1 MKPSFLNLE
10 SDVQEKELVPGFYAR
25 LIHTDQVTIGHV
37 NAVKGSILP
46 EHQHP
51 HQQVTNVISG
61 ELSMTVSGETKLCK
75 AGDSIVIPGNT
86 PHAAEAI
93 TDCYL
98 IDVFHPVREDYK

>member
-10 SDVQEKELVPGFYAR
+10 SDVPEKELVPGFHAR

-37 NAVKGSILP
+37 HAVKGSILL

-61 ELSMTVSGETKLCK
+61 ELSMTVAGETKLCK
-75 AGDSIVIPGNT
+75 AGDSIVIPGTT

>member
-1 MKPSFLNLE
+1 MSSNFIRLE
-10 SDVQEKELVPGFYAR
+10 EDIREKELVPGFNAR
-25 LIHTDQVTIGHV
+25 LIHTGQVTVGHV
-37 NAVKGSILP
+37 QAIEGSVLP

-61 ELSMTVSGETKLCK
+61 ELSMTVAGATKVCK
-75 AGDSIVIPGNT
+75 AGDVVVIPGHT
-86 PHAAEAI
+86 SHAAKAL